1 MKSGNSIPF
10 AIIILLI
17 CLQFVMHFN
26 VFKKDLVG
34 FHVWRQTET
43 QTVINNLAAGDGGL
57 LDPRV
62 NNMAYENRSLR
73 KEFPFMQW
81 IFAQV
86 QKISGSEITS
96 SRLLSFFIG
105 TGTMVFIFLWFQI
118 LLKDPLIAALSTW
131 CLGFSPSFYYYLV
144 CPMPDNFALMLGSAA
159 LWSSGRWQQNPSFG
173 FMVLTSFLIGL
184 STLVKLPFILF
195 LVYPGITIIQAAQ
208 QRRSVSVIL
217 MNGLI
222 LLAGL
227 MPAIFWYASVIPT
240 WEGNGIVQGALGAD
254 FSFRE
259 WLGYLS
265 HNIISV
271 LPELVLNYGS
281 VLFFIAG
288 IIFVVRGRRYTT
300 EYFWPLFWTGLG
312 TIAYFLFELNMIK
325 NVHDYYLFPMFPFIF
340 LLVGIGLKSLWN
352 KAAFK
357 WRILCIV
364 LIAVLPLLAY
374 LRINQR
380 WNLERNPG
388 FNPVFLEHKQMLR
401 NIIPE
406 DAMVI
411 TGNDYST
418 FIHLYYLDRKGW
430 VYSENNLSN
439 LNLQA
444 MIELG
449 AKFLLADS
457 SEIWDN
463 PDLKIYFKEEVWNHP
478 NLRVYSL
485 QKQ

>member
-1 MKSGNSIPF
+1 MKTGASIPF

-17 CLQFVMHFN
+17 CLEFIMHFS
-26 VFKKDLVG
+26 VFGRDLIG

-43 QTVINNLAAGDGGL
+43 QTVINNLAEADGSL
-57 LDPRV
+57 FDPKV

-73 KEFPFMQW
+73 KEFPLMQW

-86 QKISGSEITS
+86 QKISGSEIIS

-105 TGTMVFIFLWFQI
+105 CGTLVFIFLWLRI
-118 LLKDPLIAALSTW
+118 LIKEPLIAALTTW

-144 CPMPDNFALMLGSAA
+144 CPIPDNFALMLGVAG
-159 LWSSGRWQQNPSFG
+159 LWSSARWHQNSSSG
-173 FMVLTSFLIGL
+173 LMVLTAFFIGL
-184 STLVKLPFILF
+184 STLVKLPFILL
-195 LVYPGITIIQAAQ
+195 LVYPGIIIIRAAQ
-208 QRRSVSVIL
+208 KQRTLSLFLI
-217 MNGLI
+217 NGFI

-227 MPAIFWYASVIPT
+227 IPALIWYTSVIPT
-240 WEGNGIVQGALGAD
+240 WEGNGIVQGAFGGD

-259 WLGYLS
+259 WWGYLR
-265 HNIISV
+265 HNMISV

-281 VLFFIAG
+281 VLFFMAG
-288 IIFVVRGRRYTT
+288 LYIVFSRKGHTSDH
-300 EYFWPLFWTGLG
+300 FWPLFWTGSG

-352 KAAFK
+352 KQGFK
-357 WRILCIV
+357 WRILCVV
-364 LIAVLPLLAY
+364 LILILPFLAY

-388 FNPVFLEHKQMLR
+388 FNPVFLEHKQNLR
-401 NIIPE
+401 AIIPE
-406 DAMVI
+406 DALVI
-411 TGNDYST
+411 TGNDNST

-430 VYSENNLSN
+430 VYSENNLSQS
-439 LNLQA
+439 NLQA
-444 MIELG
+444 MIDLG
-449 AKFLLADS
+449 AQFILTDS
-457 SEIWDN
+457 PEIWN
-463 PDLKIYFKEEVWNHP
+463 HPDLKIYFNEEVWSHP
-478 NLRVYSL
+478 DLKVFSL